1 MDNYILKKYEKTEL
15 KNGKLS
21 TAFNNIIKCI
31 NDGQRLSEK
40 VARILKTIKDDEL
53 WVDDY
58 ESFAECIATFKIGR
72 SQAYRVIDA
81 VEVKDAIDDLANYTI
96 SQVAE
101 LARLENSEI
110 CTLID
115 FNKIS
120 QDMTC
125 KQLREVVDEWKHA
138 DEVTEEPEETEETD
152 DEVTEEPE
160 DTEETDDEQVTI
172 HIEFGNYVYD
182 ITSVAEI
189 RGICKLLKKYGYT
202 V

>member
-15 KNGKLS
+15 KNGKLA

-31 NDGQRLSEK
+31 NDGQKASEK
-40 VARILKTIKDDEL
+40 VARVLKNIKDDEL
-53 WVDDY
+53 WVEDY
-58 ESFAECIATFKIGR
+58 ESFAECIATFGIGKA
-72 SQAYRVIDA
+72 QAYRVINA
-81 VEVKDAIDDLANYTI
+81 VEVKDSLEDLANYTI

-138 DEVTEEPEETEETD
+138 DELPEEVEEIDEEPEE
-152 DEVTEEPE
+152 TEEPE
-160 DTEETDDEQVTI
+160 DTEETDDEQVKI
-172 HIEFGNYVYD
+172 HIEFGDYIYD